1 MNLFGMGPMEVTVIL
16 VVALII
22 FGPGRLP
29 EMGAQA
35 GKAVR
40 DFRKLT
46 KEMTSE
52 IEPSMG
58 EMRAAMDEMRQ
69 TVTDVQRDTKQA
81 FNTIPDTLNEA
92 TSGLAIPGVTRPG
105 AAASAGSNAA
115 SPAVTP
121 TRTVTVSPAATATA
135 VAPAPVPAAP
145 RPGAAPQ
152 AASRA
157 NPFADFET

>member
-1 MNLFGMGPMEVTVIL
+1 MNIFGMGPMEVTVIM

-92 TSGLAIPGVTRPG
+92 TAGLGLPGTTRPG
-105 AAASAGSNAA
+105 ATAKNGTAGVI
-115 SPAVTP
+115 PAVTP
-121 TRTVTVSPAATATA
+121 TRTVTVAPIATPTA
-135 VAPAPVPAAP
+135 VATASAPAAP

-157 NPFADFET
+157 NPFADFEA